1 MAEVRID
8 GHAHISKIPKT
19 YFGEKRQ
26 NIAHLRNLHLPS
38 DLNHDQTSASKPQ
51 PKISIHLL
59 LNLVQYGFVKVV
71 TWISLSCYMDLL
83 KLMYEFL

>member
-26 NIAHLRNLHLPS
+26 NIAHLQNLHLPS
-38 DLNHDQTSASKPQ
+38 ALNHDQTSASKTQ
-51 PKISIHLL
+51 PNISIYHL

-71 TWISLSCYMDLL
+71 TWISVSCYMDLL
-83 KLMYEFL
+83 QLIYGFL

>member
-26 NIAHLRNLHLPS
+26 NIAHFHNLHLPS
-38 DLNHDQTSASKPQ
+38 ALNHDQMSASKPQ
-51 PKISIHLL
+51 PNITIHLL
-59 LNLVQYGFVKVV
+59 LSLVQYGFVKVDLE
-71 TWISLSCYMDLL
+71 WIC
-83 KLMYEFL
+83 

>member
-19 YFGEKRQ
+19 YFGEKTQ
-26 NIAHLRNLHLPS
+26 NIAHLQNLQLYS
-38 DLNHDQTSASKPQ
+38 ALNHDQSSATKPQ
-51 PKISIHLL
+51 PNISIHLL

-71 TWISLSCYMDLL
+71 TWICQNFYMDLS
-83 KLMYEFL
+83 K